1 MVDWLKVRVFNCFRS
16 CSNHYEFIVKLVVI
30 IELFIVNVI
39 MDVFNVIVKLREV
52 FTVIVKLREVFTV
65 IVKLR
70 EVFIVSL
77 NMEEF
82 IVFVIVIILID

>member
-52 FTVIVKLREVFTV
+52 FTVIVKLREVF
-65 IVKLR
+65 
-70 EVFIVSL
+70 IVSL